1 MGWMVLMEEMVRTA
15 KTELKGLPALQE
27 LKEILVN

>member
-1 MGWMVLMEEMVRTA
+1 MGWMVLMEEMERTV
-15 KTELKGLPALQE
+15 KMELKGLPALQE